1 MSEVL
6 KTWFQNRLGIMID
19 LHPDVFGLITRDG
32 TLLAQL
38 LHSYDIIDNAQI
50 STIHSTEDP
59 ALARVNLK
67 LLRVWLKFIGV
78 DCDDDTIEEISNGQ
92 GTTATRLFYKI
103 FVSLEGKDKLH
114 FITQQKEREK
124 FIPQSSKFDVSTVP
138 DKSPPPVCSENPLA
152 GQLVS
157 NASVIAWH
165 RDKFQAILNRCILAR
180 KLCVSKQQQVR
191 STEKI
196 LTENIMEKE
205 SEVHMDYIRP
215 FPEQEIQELHNFSC
229 QHKVRSP
236 EKYTYHELC
245 NEKKLGE
252 AMEPAPADP
261 EAAKTYVKCMKDRTR
276 RASQSYRCKNQ
287 MEKSL
292 TAKLWEKQVANQETE
307 FDLAVAKK
315 LFSQS
320 QYEKQMMTKLCEIRD
335 QKQRIAK
342 NRGIVNKLMEERMR
356 TEHNIELAREHE
368 VAVRE
373 GQDIEAECSRLCEL
387 HRRIH
392 ERKIQN
398 CYERNYL
405 ICNDVLND
413 LIDIAV
419 QAAIYRES
427 NDNFIPAKIWGEWKA
442 LFIKS
447 QPIFS
452 SIENIEYLC
461 EENPEDEVEDIFRA
475 EIERQEVLNDADFD
489 NYLNVSAPWDEFMPD
504 IDLETEEIL
513 RLGIIVLG
521 YIVHRL
527 LDSVYPPESKPEPA
541 SVPKVSSACILLGVL
556 DTSVYPTIQSLLN
569 HRGIKLIFM
578 EDAINYCLRCFK
590 DEMKDFSCIDLSAI
604 TSKNEV
610 SSKTALNNPTSRGN
624 KNTTLKKKATPMGPS
639 KTTEMTTRIVDKQT
653 QTPRVIPNEDM
664 SPDLSNSAY
673 IGKWVYQF
681 LTLGQPLSNELN
693 TKILIEYMK
702 SLNDIEGWVLIDY
715 PNTFDQMAQLETALT
730 GIKIP
735 QDKKISDDLDGDI
748 DELNQVPSRIT
759 YEDENLGE
767 FSRSCR
773 ESRLVYN
780 PIPNV
785 RRESLSSYMT
795 AYIRALPK
803 PKNMHIREEDIFE
816 ILSEDTT
823 PLDAFYTTQ
832 GIAYAVYYTSFDLF
846 TLKRLCRLAIGDMS
860 IPRVPSI
867 ELFGEA
873 LDSLEDEEANPPLS
887 KTPIVKQFVPCP
899 EPVNDDWGGESDY
912 EGEGAN
918 YLNNTISTV
927 TVEPTPSKPGEDGWE
942 WIKFPQAPL
951 LLEALANLWE
961 NMETVYIEDL
971 KEIFFIKRVQY
982 SHIVPYRNYVTK
994 HMTDFIQRP
1003 DSKQDLLHKFH
1014 TSYNDIAMD
1023 MRDDLDV
1030 KCELHCRVADFQK
1043 ALWEICDERRK
1054 QAEEERQ
1061 RIIRLDWTAEEM
1073 VVLANLYICM
1083 IEAEVDR
1090 YIDTVQLLQDYYTSM
1105 LQRPI
1110 SENRLAKLPLQRLEI
1125 ISNELMISSSTVS
1138 LVKAKKPAA
1147 KETASSKTGKNVASQ
1162 IPHKAPIIDCTRI
1175 KKQIA
1180 ELLISAEETPH
1191 LTGEIICYQAVHA
1204 NIMYA
1209 RNVVDSQALSLLES
1223 LKKEQTSFTPDAKG
1237 RIQMAKNQLL
1247 PTVDAEL
1254 MAELLKRGPDLYCEW
1269 RSALQFEINRILLR
1283 LKLLENAALS
1293 DISFLYETMQRCF
1306 SNVMTA
1312 TNDRYN
1318 REIKSVNEM
1327 ASVFS
1332 LAIEEEIPIQEELL
1346 LDEDRFI
1353 VRSSVLMYPDEPTP
1367 PPEPIREAKLPSQF
1381 RMGQLG
1387 RLMDIFRYVAPHG
1400 SLPQRFFTYILED
1413 IVACGEDEGVISHL
1427 PSLWSQLRPCDVPYL
1442 VTEIFGD
1449 TEYVDWREFII
1460 YVMDISMPS
1469 DEDILDMRLQFIA
1482 MDPTLSEMVT
1492 RDQFHSI
1499 KYWFT
1504 NCDLKDPACKNL
1516 LHEDYQRNEEEMYEE
1531 EREYAKIEKTC
1542 GLILPKTPS
1551 ESKRSLYS
1559 NDSTV
1564 DSTFPASSRNI
1575 TPQETV
1581 RLMLAKEL
1589 LCEMFVS
1596 GCTNVNYTAFL
1607 LAFCKDYDPREGFG
1621 KALTLVL
1628 GDKICVSEKEGEEFV
1643 AELLEQQRLAAEEMA
1658 MRNDQWE
1665 AAEKNVSNVIS
1676 DVLKNTLEL
1685 TEGITISEVD
1695 NLDDHSDRIEST
1707 ASQQKRNTSIEYTNS
1722 VSPGNSRLLP
1732 PNVVLSTPYP
1742 FPPPGSKASDEYVS
1756 DQEISR
1762 STILAEGYSKESLGI
1777 IGKPV
1782 VIHWIPREACQA
1794 VLLATLPWHARQP
1807 DILGTTSCLRDCLD
1821 KVYADL
1827 LDTEIRNEQDY
1838 VLSHRLVNHGFI
1850 TNLLSSTS
1858 TFTMKNIGNIL
1869 RDLLNKKYNLK
1880 QTTNC

>member
-1 MSEVL
+1 
-6 KTWFQNRLGIMID
+6 MID

-38 LHSYDIIDNAQI
+38 LHSYDIIDHAQM
-50 STIHSTEDP
+50 STIRSTEDP

-78 DCDDDTIEEISNGQ
+78 DCDDNTIEEISNGQ

-124 FIPQSSKFDVSTVP
+124 YIPNSSKFDVSTVP
-138 DKSPPPVCSENPLA
+138 GKSPSPVYSENPLA
-152 GQLVS
+152 GQLVN

-165 RDKFQAILNRCILAR
+165 RDKFEAILNRCKIAR

-196 LTENIMEKE
+196 LPENITEKE
-205 SEVHMDYIRP
+205 SEIRMDYIRSL
-215 FPEQEIQELHNFSC
+215 PEQEMLELHDFSC

-245 NEKKLGE
+245 DEKKFGE
-252 AMEPAPADP
+252 GMELASADP

-276 RASQSYRCKNQ
+276 RVSQSYRCKSQ

-292 TAKLWEKQVANQETE
+292 MVKLWEKQVANQETE
-307 FDLAVAKK
+307 FDQAIAKK

-335 QKQRIAK
+335 QKLRMAK
-342 NRGIVNKLMEERMR
+342 NRGIVNKLMEERIK
-356 TEHNIELAREHE
+356 TEHNTDLAREHE
-368 VAVRE
+368 VVVRE
-373 GQDIEAECSRLCEL
+373 GQDIEAECVRQCEL

-398 CYERNYL
+398 SHQRNYL
-405 ICNDVLND
+405 ICSDVLND

-427 NDNFIPAKIWGEWKA
+427 NDNFIPAKIWAEWKV

-447 QPIFS
+447 QPIFA
-452 SIENIEYLC
+452 SIENIEYLSDVKT
-461 EENPEDEVEDIFRA
+461 EDEVEDIFRV

-504 IDLETEEIL
+504 VDLETEEIL
-513 RLGIIVLG
+513 RLGMIVLG

-527 LDSVYPPESKPEPA
+527 LDDLYSPEPEPEPA

-556 DTSVYPTIQSLLN
+556 DTSVYPIIQSLLN

-590 DEMKDFSCIDLSAI
+590 DEMKDFSYIDLSI
-604 TSKNEV
+604 MKSKNKV
-610 SSKTALNNPTSRGN
+610 SSKTALSNATSRGN
-624 KNTTLKKKATPMGPS
+624 KNTALKKKATPMAPS
-639 KTTEMTTRIVDKQT
+639 KNTEITTRVVDKHT

-664 SPDLSNSAY
+664 SPDLSNSAF

-702 SLNDIEGWVLIDY
+702 SLTDIEGWVLIDY
-715 PNTFDQMAQLETALT
+715 PNTFDQMAQLESALT
-730 GIKIP
+730 GIKLP
-735 QDKKISDDLDGDI
+735 MDKKIFGDLDGNVD
-748 DELNQVPSRIT
+748 DLNQEPPRIT
-759 YEDENLGE
+759 YEDENSGE
-767 FSRSCR
+767 FSHTCR
-773 ESRLVYN
+773 ESRLVCN
-780 PIPNV
+780 PIPKV
-785 RRESLSSYMT
+785 DREALNSYMT

-803 PKNMHIREEDIFE
+803 PKNMHIHEEDIFE
-816 ILSEDTT
+816 VLPEDTT
-823 PLDAFYTTQ
+823 SLDAFYTAQ

-860 IPRVPSI
+860 FPRVPSV

-873 LDSLEDEEANPPLS
+873 LYSLEDEEADPPLS
-887 KTPIVKQFVPCP
+887 KAPIVKQFVPRP
-899 EPVNDDWGGESDY
+899 EPVNDEWGGESDY
-912 EGEGAN
+912 EDEAAD
-918 YLNNTISTV
+918 YLNNTVNTV
-927 TVEPTPSKPGEDGWE
+927 NVEPIPPKPGEDGWD

-961 NMETVYIEDL
+961 NMETIYIEDL

-982 SHIVPYRNYVTK
+982 AHIVPYRNYVTK

-1003 DSKQDLLHKFH
+1003 DSKQELLHNFH
-1014 TSYNDIAMD
+1014 RSYNDIAMD

-1110 SENRLAKLPLQRLEI
+1110 SENRLPKFPLQRLEI
-1125 ISNELMISSSTVS
+1125 ISNELMTSPSVIS
-1138 LVKAKKPAA
+1138 LIKPKKHAA
-1147 KETASSKTGKNVASQ
+1147 KETASSKSKTGKNVASQ
-1162 IPHKAPIIDCTRI
+1162 VPHKAPIIDCSRI
-1175 KKQIA
+1175 KNQIA
-1180 ELLISAEETPH
+1180 ELLISAEEAPD
-1191 LTGEIICYQAVHA
+1191 LTREIVCYQAVHA
-1204 NIMYA
+1204 NVMY
-1209 RNVVDSQALSLLES
+1209 VQSIVDSQALSLLER

-1237 RIQMAKNQLL
+1237 RVQVSKNQLL
-1247 PTVDAEL
+1247 LTVDAEL
-1254 MAELLKRGPDLYCEW
+1254 MAEIFKRGPDLYCEW
-1269 RSALQFEINRILLR
+1269 RSALQFEINRMRLR
-1283 LKLLENAALS
+1283 LKLLDNAALS
-1293 DISFLYETMQRCF
+1293 DISFLYDTMQRCF
-1306 SNVMTA
+1306 LNVMNA

-1327 ASVFS
+1327 ASVFC
-1332 LAIEEEIPIQEELL
+1332 LAIEEEIPIQEQLL
-1346 LDEDRFI
+1346 LDEDRFV

-1367 PPEPIREAKLPSQF
+1367 PPEPISEEKLPSQF

-1387 RLMDIFRYVAPHG
+1387 RLMDIFRYVAPHC
-1400 SLPQRFFTYILED
+1400 SLPERFFTYILED
-1413 IVACGEDEGVISHL
+1413 IVACGEDESGMAHL
-1427 PSLWSQLRPCDVPYL
+1427 PSSWSELRPCDVSYL

-1460 YVMDISMPS
+1460 YAMDIPMPS
-1469 DEDILDMRLQFIA
+1469 DEEILDMRLQFVA
-1482 MDPTLSEMVT
+1482 MDPNLTEMVT

-1499 KYWFT
+1499 KFWFT

-1516 LHEDYQRNEEEMYEE
+1516 LHEDYQRDEEEMYEE
-1531 EREYAKIEKTC
+1531 EREYTNIEKTC
-1542 GLILPKTPS
+1542 GLFLPNTPS
-1551 ESKRSLYS
+1551 ESKISLYS
-1559 NDSTV
+1559 NNSIV
-1564 DSTFPASSRNI
+1564 DSTFSASSRNMS
-1575 TPQETV
+1575 PQETV

-1607 LAFCKDYDPREGFG
+1607 LALCKGYDPREGLG

-1628 GDKICVSEKEGEEFV
+1628 GDIVCVSEKEGEEYV
-1643 AELLEQQRLAAEEMA
+1643 AELLKQQRLAAEEMA
-1658 MRNDQWE
+1658 MKIDEWE
-1665 AAEKNVSNVIS
+1665 AAKENVSNVIN
-1676 DVLKNTLEL
+1676 DVLKTTLDL
-1685 TEGITISEVD
+1685 TEGITITEVVD
-1695 NLDDHSDRIEST
+1695 LDDRNEST
-1707 ASQQKRNTSIEYTNS
+1707 VSQQKRNTSIEYAKS
-1722 VSPGNSRLLP
+1722 QSRGNSGLSA
-1732 PNVVLSTPYP
+1732 PNVVPSIPYP
-1742 FPPPGSKASDEYVS
+1742 FSPSGSKASDKYGF

-1762 STILAEGYSKESLGI
+1762 STILAEGYSKESLGT

-1782 VIHWIPREACQA
+1782 IIHWVPREACQA
-1794 VLLATLPWHARQP
+1794 VLFATLPWHARQP

-1827 LDTEIRNEQDY
+1827 LDTDIRNEQDY

-1850 TNLLSSTS
+1850 TNLLNSTS
-1858 TFTMKNIGNIL
+1858 TFTTKNIGNIL
-1869 RDLLNKKYNLK
+1869 RNLLSKRSDLK
-1880 QTTNC
+1880 QMNNC